1 MKLIHFLLP
10 FSLWVATVAEARPK
24 SNAAAVSILG
34 QSDFTSAVE
43 FDPPTSRS
51 LYQVEGVAIDPTSG
65 KLFVSDNGN
74 HRILRFSSSAAY
86 ETFAEA
92 EAVFGQPDFTSNQ
105 ANQGEAAPSE
115 FTLNS
120 PSSLC
125 FDAAGTLW
133 VADQSNARVLRY
145 DNASSKAAFGAAAD
159 GVLGQPDFASSDP
172 ATNSVTDHGFASPV
186 GVAVDAAGNL
196 YVSDSYAIPRILR
209 FDDAAN
215 LFGDAVSSSSLGTVF
230 AGAFVTGATATAFN
244 VPYGLCIGNDG
255 NLWVADS
262 GNHRVLLFDNPTV
275 TGSAASLVLGQP
287 GFRSNDFVEP
297 PTAASMG
304 NPYHVTTAPDGTL
317 WVSDYSN
324 YRVLGFLSA
333 ETKAIGASA
342 NLVLGQANFTTAQTG
357 PPYTARATVN
367 PSQIAIGRE
376 GSLFIGEFNIGA
388 HVKRWSDPVV
398 INAAKSVE
406 ARGGRA
412 KIRGTASGASSIAYQ
427 VSGQGGFRPAAGS
440 ATSWS
445 LKAKKLRKKVTRITI
460 KGTAFDGRVGSE
472 TVKVVNKR

>member
-1 MKLIHFLLP
+1 MKLFHILLL
-10 FSLWVATVAEARPK
+10 FSLFVASVAEARPK

-74 HRILRFSSSAAY
+74 HRILRFSSTAAY

-105 ANQGEAAPSE
+105 PNQGELPSE
-115 FTLNS
+115 FTLNG
-120 PSSLC
+120 PASLC
-125 FDAAGTLW
+125 FDAAGRLW

-145 DNASSKAAFGAAAD
+145 DDASSKPPFGAAAD
-159 GVLGQPDFASSDP
+159 GVLGQPDFNSSDP
-172 ATNSVTDHGFASPV
+172 ATNAVTDHGFASPV
-186 GVAVDAAGNL
+186 GVAVDSAGNL

-209 FDDAAN
+209 FADAAN
-215 LFGDAVSSSSLGTVF
+215 LSGDAVSSSSLGTVI
-230 AGAFVTGATATAFN
+230 AGAFVTGSTGTAFN

-262 GNHRVLLFDNPTV
+262 ANHRVLLFDNPTA

-297 PTAASMG
+297 PTASSMG
-304 NPYHVTTAPDGTL
+304 NPFHVTTAPDGTL

-324 YRVLGFLSA
+324 YRVLGFVNA
-333 ETKAIGASA
+333 ETKATGAAA
-342 NLVLGQANFTTAQTG
+342 NIVLGQASFTTALAATS
-357 PPYTARATVN
+357 YTARATVN

-376 GSLFIGEFNIGA
+376 GSLFIGEFNLGA
-388 HVKRWSDPVV
+388 HVKRWSDPVA
-398 INAAKSVE
+398 INAPKSVNS
-406 ARGGRA
+406 RGGRA

-427 VSGQGGFRPAAGS
+427 VAGQGGFRPAAGS

-445 LKAKKLRKKVTRITI
+445 LKAKKLKKKVTRITI

-472 TVKVVNKR
+472 TVKVVNKK

>member
-105 ANQGEAAPSE
+105 ANQGEPAPSE